1 LPLRQAGP
9 LSVIVKCAVAVAVDV
24 GPLLDAT
31 ACLCDWFLDIMPMM
45 GMVESVFAAFVVI
58 M

>member
-1 LPLRQAGP
+1 
-9 LSVIVKCAVAVAVDV
+9 VDV